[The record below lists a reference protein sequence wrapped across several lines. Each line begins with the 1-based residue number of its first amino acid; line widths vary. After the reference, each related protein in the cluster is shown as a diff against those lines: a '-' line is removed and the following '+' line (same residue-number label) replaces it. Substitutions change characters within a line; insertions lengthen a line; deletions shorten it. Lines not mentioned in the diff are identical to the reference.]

1 MVAYCRS
8 RYTVASYM
16 TRTHR
21 TPSRHLRP
29 LLATV
34 LLAALSL
41 LVAPHRD
48 GLASIPD
55 VVPGLIEEQQIAPGK
70 FLIASNSI
78 RDPRFRE
85 SVILLLNHDEQGTLG
100 LIINRPTRIPVS
112 EVFDEGLPGQLFF
125 GGPVQPTA
133 FSMLVTTPN
142 GADGETGE
150 GQGFVFD
157 GLYFIFGNDRVADR
171 LSRLDA
177 GEQARVYAGYAGWA
191 PGQLDAELRDGGW
204 HLAVAGADSVFAEES
219 ARVWETLIR
228 QFSGRWI

>member
-1 MVAYCRS
+1 
-8 RYTVASYM
+8 M
-16 TRTHR
+16 TCTHR

-29 LLATV
+29 LLAAV

-55 VVPGLIEEQQIAPGK
+55 AVPGLIEEQQIAPGK
-70 FLIASNSI
+70 FLVASKSI

-85 SVILLLNHDEQGTLG
+85 SVILLLNHDAQGTLG

-125 GGPVQPTA
+125 GGPVQPTT

-150 GQGFVFD
+150 GQSFVFD
-157 GLYFIFGNDRVADR
+157 GLYFVFGNDRVADR

-204 HLAVAGADSVFAEES
+204 HLAVTGTDAVFAEDS
-219 ARVWETLIR
+219 AGVWETLIR
-228 QFSGRWI
+228 RFSGRWI